1 VAVGLF
7 LTYSNLFAQLVQV
20 PLTGGRGNFSNATA
34 RQSELKPIALPFWDD
49 FSFTAGNGYVNDTL
63 WINAKSTWV
72 NNGLTIDPPSVF
84 VATFDGLDSLGK
96 PYNPTDLLAKGF
108 ADKMTSRGI
117 KLDQIPVTEKT
128 SVFLS
133 FYFQYQGNGEPSD
146 RDDNLSLWF
155 KDANGSWE
163 KVFEATSDDNYDP
176 KKFYYRTIA
185 IRDEKYFHSGFQFR
199 FQNFARLSGPYDMWH
214 LDYVYVNYGRTA
226 TEKSMPDRTISAPLT
241 SPFGDYTAI
250 PLRHL
255 RDTLNSISTL
265 QTAKLFGLLENNLQ
279 PFRYTTSLI
288 ITERT
293 PAGVNTKKVIIEN
306 DEVPVNPQTGGA
318 QIIEPFKTLELSL
331 KKKFPDNTLSPDAD
345 SVSVTMKLGI
355 NTADSNPQTYL
366 PKYRPIN
373 FLYNDTTVRKFV
385 LSDFYSSDDGE
396 AEFGAG
402 VNKNA
407 NELAYGYDILTKK
420 ADTVVAIDIYFP
432 QFGDQSN
439 QTLNLKIWNS
449 AEGKPLTAVHQ
460 QTITVVRNA
469 QNRFSRFV
477 LSQPVLVQGRVYF
490 GWKRTSDGD
499 LPVGLDKSRDN
510 GKKIWYNLNGEWL
523 QNEILSGSLMIR
535 PVFGKGAGDV
545 IASVKGETAVSVWP
559 NPNTGQFTI
568 PGNPEDI
575 RILEPTGFFV
585 EFTTEDLSEGKL
597 IRMTRPSP
605 GLKIVLWNDQGNFRK
620 SRIIVH

>member
-1 VAVGLF
+1 MGLG
-7 LTYSNLFAQLVQV
+7 LTHGEVLAQLVQV
-20 PLTGGRGNFSNATA
+20 PLIGGRGNVTTATA

-49 FSFTAGNGYVNDTL
+49 FSFTAGDGYVNDTL

-84 VATFDGLDSLGK
+84 VATFDGLDSIGK

-108 ADKMTSRGI
+108 ADKMVSRGI
-117 KLDQIPVTEKT
+117 KLDLIPNTEKT

-155 KDANGSWE
+155 KDVDGSWE
-163 KVFEATSDDNYDP
+163 KVFEATSDENYDP
-176 KKFYYRTIA
+176 KKFYYRTVA

-214 LDYVYVNYGRTA
+214 LDYVYLNFGRTA
-226 TEKSMPDRTISAPLT
+226 TEKSMPDRTISSPLT
-241 SPFGDYTAI
+241 SPFGDYTAV

-255 RDTLNSISTL
+255 KDTIGSISTL

-279 PFRYTTSLI
+279 PFRYTTSLK

-293 PAGVNTKKVIIEN
+293 PAGINTKKVILEN
-306 DEVPVNPQTGGA
+306 DEVPINPLTGGA
-318 QIIEPFKTLELSL
+318 QIIEPFKTLELTL
-331 KKKFPDNTLSPDAD
+331 RKKFPLTVLSPDAD
-345 SVSVTMKLGI
+345 SVSVAMKLGI

-373 FLYNDTTVRKFV
+373 FLFNDTTTRKFI
-385 LSDFYSSDDGE
+385 LADFYSSDDGE

-402 VNKNA
+402 VNKNG

-420 ADTVVAIDIYFP
+420 ADTVVAVDVYFP

-460 QTITVVRNA
+460 QTITVVRSA
-469 QNRFSRFV
+469 QNRFSRYL

-510 GKKIWYNLNGEWL
+510 GKKIWYNLNGEWV

-545 IASVKGETAVSVWP
+545 IAAALEKSDLKIWP
-559 NPNTGQFTI
+559 NPTTGEFTI
-568 PGNPEDI
+568 PGTADSI
-575 RILEPTGFFV
+575 QILEPTGAFI
-585 EFTTEDLSEGKL
+585 EFTTEDTIGGKL
-597 IRMTRPSP
+597 VRLNRPTQ
-605 GLKIVLWNDQGNFRK
+605 GLKIILWSDQGVVKK
-620 SRIIVH
+620 SRIIVR

>member
-1 VAVGLF
+1 MAVGLF